1 MIASPCKNC
10 VNVGRPKEECAKT
23 CPLIMGIQKIAAE
36 AGCNIFQAI
45 DYSDDA
51 RFSVARSLTSPQTSR
66 TYS

>member
-1 MIASPCKNC
+1 
-10 VNVGRPKEECAKT
+10 
-23 CPLIMGIQKIAAE
+23 LIMGIQKIAAE